1 MWLVKMKIKVIGA
14 GLAGSEASYQL
25 AKLGFEVE
33 LYEQKPV
40 KFSPAHKSQNFAELV
55 CSNSLKS
62 NDLTN
67 ACGLLKEELR
77 ILDSVAIKTADEVKV
92 PSGEALGVDRE
103 LFSQKITQKLKS
115 MPNITIKNECV
126 EEIDFNEPTIIATG
140 PLTDGKLL
148 ENIKQKLGK
157 DDCYF
162 FDAVAPIVTKESL
175 DAEKYFVANRYD
187 KGGADGDY
195 INCPMTKEEYDKFYS
210 EIINAKTVELHD
222 FENKKVFESCMP
234 IEVSAKRGYKTLLFG
249 ILKPK
254 GLVDPKTDKMP
265 YAVLQLRKESN
276 FNSLYN
282 LVGCQTNMTFGEQK
296 RIFALIP
303 ALKNAEYVRY
313 GVMHR
318 NSYIN
323 APKCLNKFYQ
333 SKEYPNVFVAGQL
346 SGVEGYVESI
356 SSGLYSAI
364 NMANMLKGKE
374 FVEFSNKTAIGSLA
388 SYIAT
393 ANPNNFQPMNSNMG
407 ILSPLTERVKNK
419 QERYKQ
425 LANLAID
432 AVKRWRNNVNFVFF
446 FFFFGYSDLQELFR

>member
-1 MWLVKMKIKVIGA
+1 MKIKVIGA
-14 GLAGSEASYQL
+14 GLAGAEASYQL

-40 KFSPAHKSQNFAELV
+40 KFSPAHKNENFAELV

-77 ILDSVAIKTADEVKV
+77 LLDSLVIKTADKVRV
-92 PSGEALGVDRE
+92 PSGEALSVDRD
-103 LFSQKITQKLKS
+103 LFSQKITEKLKS
-115 MPNITIKNECV
+115 MPNITIKYECV
-126 EEIDFNEPTIIATG
+126 EQIDFDQPTIIATG

-148 ENIKQKLGK
+148 ENIKEKLGK

-162 FDAVAPIVTKESL
+162 FDAVAPIVTKGSL
-175 DAEKYFVANRYD
+175 DKEHYFVANRYD
-187 KGGADGDY
+187 KGGSDGDY
-195 INCPMTKEEYDKFYS
+195 INCPMTKEEYDKFYA

-254 GLVDPKTDKMP
+254 GLIDPKTNKMP

-296 RIFALIP
+296 RIFGLIP
-303 ALKNAEYVRY
+303 ALKNAEYIRY

-318 NSYIN
+318 NSYVN
-323 APKCLNKFYQ
+323 APNCLNKYFQ

-346 SGVEGYVESI
+346 SGVEGYVESVA
-356 SSGLYSAI
+356 SGLYCAI
-364 NMANMLKGKE
+364 NMANMLNGKQY
-374 FVEFSNKTAIGSLA
+374 VEFSNKTAVGALA
-388 SYIAT
+388 GYIAT
-393 ANPNNFQPMNSNMG
+393 ANPNNFQPMNSNWG
-407 ILSPLTERVKNK
+407 IISASGEKMQRAE
-419 QERYKQ
+419 QA
-425 LANLAID
+425 LAEI
-432 AVKRWRNNVNFVFF
+432 KKYIE
-446 FFFFGYSDLQELFR
+446 GEK

>member
-1 MWLVKMKIKVIGA
+1 MKVKVIGA

-33 LYEQKPV
+33 LYEQKPI

-77 ILDSVAIKTADEVKV
+77 LLDSLVIKTADEVRV

-103 LFSQKITQKLKS
+103 LFSQKITEKLKS

-126 EEIDFNEPTIIATG
+126 EYVDFDTPTIIATG

-175 DAEKYFVANRYD
+175 DKEHYFVANRYD
-187 KGGADGDY
+187 KGGTDGDY
-195 INCPMTKEEYDKFYS
+195 INCPMTKEEYDIFYN

-234 IEVSAKRGYKTLLFG
+234 IEISAKRGYKTLLFG

-254 GLVDPKTDKMP
+254 GLTDPKTNKMP

-282 LVGCQTNMTFGEQK
+282 LVGCQTNMLFGEQK
-296 RIFALIP
+296 RIFGLIP
-303 ALKNAEYVRY
+303 ALKNAEFVRY

-333 SKEYPNVFVAGQL
+333 SKEYPNIFVAGQL

-356 SSGLYSAI
+356 ASGLYCAI
-364 NMANMLKGKE
+364 NMANMLNGKR
-374 FVEFSNKTAIGSLA
+374 FVEFSNKTAIGALA
-388 SYIAT
+388 NYIAT
-393 ANPNNFQPMNSNMG
+393 ANQSNFQPMNANWSIISSSGEKIERANMALDE
-407 ILSPLTERVKNK
+407 IK
-419 QERYKQ
+419 RYIK
-425 LANLAID
+425 
-432 AVKRWRNNVNFVFF
+432 
-446 FFFFGYSDLQELFR
+446 GE